1 MKKIYSLI
9 VILILMLAIT
19 GCNDIELTPVLSFDD
34 DKVTINVE
42 EEYSLKYSYEN
53 IEEPVFEFSL
63 SIDDIVSIDS
73 LGKIKGLSEG
83 EVVIT
88 ILETTTNLTDTIY
101 IEVLEILVP
110 TVSFLEEDIEI
121 ELNEEI
127 LLAYNYENVDLSEI
141 KFYSANADIVS
152 IDSLGNIK
160 GLKSGNVIIT
170 ILIED
175 TDIND
180 AIEVTVLEPLLSGPI
195 YNINTNEELEYA
207 LTHYKDGDSFII
219 NGVVETDD
227 LILNNVDLVINNILT
242 VNKFMSL
249 QNVRILDS
257 LGTLSYLNDIE
268 VKGSLEVK
276 SINLINNNIKL
287 STNSNL
293 VIREEGVLGSVI
305 LDEGTNNIT
314 INNYGSLF
322 NIDLSKSAALDS
334 KKIII
339 NNYGILRDLYNAIII
354 NETIS
359 PENTLIKS
367 LGSYFWIED
376 SIEYTNW
383 DILEVG
389 PRYVFKTKDNESLEI
404 FLNNKSGDLAK
415 VVNDYVSLY
424 DVVSLETNILIKTE
438 YRSLTVND
446 FEFLSTINGLKSLN
460 IYNTTVSK
468 NMIPDGAFKDVTSLT
483 YIDLPKGLVSIASQ
497 AFAGTNI
504 TDVFLPESLTTV
516 ANDAFGDYSIGD
528 YKLEEVHL
536 DSINPKGETF
546 IRGFSPKTLF
556 FVPEVAVNDYVN
568 EWLGFS
574 AVVEYGFYYYGTYV
588 FPEAFFYED
597 YYLRNYE
604 EGLEIVLYNKDIKE
618 NLIPSEFT
626 IDDVVKPVV
635 SIGNNAFRF
644 VKNESDLAIDIT
656 IPDSIIRIGDRAF
669 FEFKTIKSLDLN
681 NVKHIGIGAF
691 NLISYEFTTITSP
704 NLEYISDDA
713 FNGLT
718 KVTSLDLE
726 NVIYLGERSLQN
738 CQGLTEVYAPKLKYL
753 GTSSL
758 SSCTKLQKITLGPV
772 ENCGSWTISGSN
784 SIQEVDFT
792 HSEDEY
798 IEPAFGSGWTQIDK
812 SSVTIYCNIEVL
824 EYFEIYFPLANVLVK

>member
-219 NGVVETDD
+219 NGVVEADD

-257 LGTLSYLNDIE
+257 VGTLSYLNDIE

-376 SIEYTNW
+376 SINYTNW

-389 PRYVFKTKDNESLEI
+389 PRYVFKNKDNESLEI

>member
-170 ILIED
+170 ILIEN

-219 NGVVETDD
+219 NGVVEADD

-257 LGTLSYLNDIE
+257 VGTLSYLNDIE

-376 SIEYTNW
+376 SIKYTNW

-446 FEFLSTINGLKSLN
+446 FEFLSTINGLNSLN

>member
-170 ILIED
+170 ILIEN

-219 NGVVETDD
+219 NGVVEADD

-376 SIEYTNW
+376 SIKYTNW

-438 YRSLTVND
+438 YRSLSVND
-446 FEFLSTINGLKSLN
+446 FEFLSTINGLNSLN

-516 ANDAFGDYSIGD
+516 ANDAFGDYSLGD

>member
-141 KFYSANADIVS
+141 KFYSANSDIVS

-257 LGTLSYLNDIE
+257 VGTLSYLNDIE

-376 SIEYTNW
+376 SINYTNW

-389 PRYVFKTKDNESLEI
+389 PRYVFKNKDNESLEI

-468 NMIPDGAFKDVTSLT
+468 NMIPDGAFKNVTSLT

-516 ANDAFGDYSIGD
+516 ANDA
-528 YKLEEVHL
+528 
-536 DSINPKGETF
+536 
-546 IRGFSPKTLF
+546 
-556 FVPEVAVNDYVN
+556 
-568 EWLGFS
+568 
-574 AVVEYGFYYYGTYV
+574 
-588 FPEAFFYED
+588 
-597 YYLRNYE
+597 
-604 EGLEIVLYNKDIKE
+604 
-618 NLIPSEFT
+618 
-626 IDDVVKPVV
+626 
-635 SIGNNAFRF
+635 
-644 VKNESDLAIDIT
+644 
-656 IPDSIIRIGDRAF
+656 
-669 FEFKTIKSLDLN
+669 
-681 NVKHIGIGAF
+681 
-691 NLISYEFTTITSP
+691 
-704 NLEYISDDA
+704 
-713 FNGLT
+713 
-718 KVTSLDLE
+718 
-726 NVIYLGERSLQN
+726 
-738 CQGLTEVYAPKLKYL
+738 
-753 GTSSL
+753 
-758 SSCTKLQKITLGPV
+758 
-772 ENCGSWTISGSN
+772 
-784 SIQEVDFT
+784 
-792 HSEDEY
+792 
-798 IEPAFGSGWTQIDK
+798 
-812 SSVTIYCNIEVL
+812 
-824 EYFEIYFPLANVLVK
+824 

>member
-1 MKKIYSLI
+1 
-9 VILILMLAIT
+9 
-19 GCNDIELTPVLSFDD
+19 
-34 DKVTINVE
+34 
-42 EEYSLKYSYEN
+42 YSYEN

-219 NGVVETDD
+219 NGVVEADD

-257 LGTLSYLNDIE
+257 VGTLSYLNDIE

-376 SIEYTNW
+376 SINYTNW

-389 PRYVFKTKDNESLEI
+389 PRYVFKNKDNESLEI

-468 NMIPDGAFKDVTSLT
+468 NMIPDGAFKNVTSLT

>member
-376 SIEYTNW
+376 SIKYTNW

-468 NMIPDGAFKDVTSLT
+468 NMIPDGAFKNVTSLT

>member
-170 ILIED
+170 ILIEN

-219 NGVVETDD
+219 NGVVEADD

-376 SIEYTNW
+376 SIKYTNW

-468 NMIPDGAFKDVTSLT
+468 NMIPDGAFKNVTSLT

>member
-170 ILIED
+170 ILIEN

-219 NGVVETDD
+219 NGVVEADD

-376 SIEYTNW
+376 SIKYTNW

-389 PRYVFKTKDNESLEI
+389 PRYVFKNKDNESLEI

-468 NMIPDGAFKDVTSLT
+468 NMIPDGAFKNVTSLT

>member
-19 GCNDIELTPVLSFDD
+19 GCNDIELTPVLSFDE

-170 ILIED
+170 ILIEN

-180 AIEVTVLEPLLSGPI
+180 SIEVTVLEPLLSGPI

-219 NGVVETDD
+219 NGVVEADD

-257 LGTLSYLNDIE
+257 VGTLSYLNDIE

-376 SIEYTNW
+376 SIKYTNW

-574 AVVEYGFYYYGTYV
+574 AVVEYGFYYYGTCV

>member
-1 MKKIYSLI
+1 
-9 VILILMLAIT
+9 MLAIT

-141 KFYSANADIVS
+141 KFYSANSDIVS

-257 LGTLSYLNDIE
+257 VGTLSYLNDIE

-389 PRYVFKTKDNESLEI
+389 PRYVFKNKDNESLEI

-468 NMIPDGAFKDVTSLT
+468 NMIPDGAFKNVTSLT

>member
-1 MKKIYSLI
+1 
-9 VILILMLAIT
+9 MLAIT

-170 ILIED
+170 ILIEN

-219 NGVVETDD
+219 NGVVEADD

-376 SIEYTNW
+376 SIKYTNW

-438 YRSLTVND
+438 YRSLSVND
-446 FEFLSTINGLKSLN
+446 FEFLSTINGLNSLN

-516 ANDAFGDYSIGD
+516 ANDAFGDYSLGD

>member
-1 MKKIYSLI
+1 
-9 VILILMLAIT
+9 
-19 GCNDIELTPVLSFDD
+19 
-34 DKVTINVE
+34 
-42 EEYSLKYSYEN
+42 
-53 IEEPVFEFSL
+53 
-63 SIDDIVSIDS
+63 
-73 LGKIKGLSEG
+73 
-83 EVVIT
+83 
-88 ILETTTNLTDTIY
+88 
-101 IEVLEILVP
+101 
-110 TVSFLEEDIEI
+110 
-121 ELNEEI
+121 
-127 LLAYNYENVDLSEI
+127 
-141 KFYSANADIVS
+141 
-152 IDSLGNIK
+152 
-160 GLKSGNVIIT
+160 
-170 ILIED
+170 
-175 TDIND
+175 
-180 AIEVTVLEPLLSGPI
+180 
-195 YNINTNEELEYA
+195 
-207 LTHYKDGDSFII
+207 
-219 NGVVETDD
+219 
-227 LILNNVDLVINNILT
+227 
-242 VNKFMSL
+242 
-249 QNVRILDS
+249 
-257 LGTLSYLNDIE
+257 
-268 VKGSLEVK
+268 
-276 SINLINNNIKL
+276 
-287 STNSNL
+287 
-293 VIREEGVLGSVI
+293 
-305 LDEGTNNIT
+305 
-314 INNYGSLF
+314 
-322 NIDLSKSAALDS
+322 
-334 KKIII
+334 
-339 NNYGILRDLYNAIII
+339 
-354 NETIS
+354 
-359 PENTLIKS
+359 
-367 LGSYFWIED
+367 
-376 SIEYTNW
+376 
-383 DILEVG
+383 
-389 PRYVFKTKDNESLEI
+389 
-404 FLNNKSGDLAK
+404 
-415 VVNDYVSLY
+415 
-424 DVVSLETNILIKTE
+424 
-438 YRSLTVND
+438 
-446 FEFLSTINGLKSLN
+446 
-460 IYNTTVSK
+460 
-468 NMIPDGAFKDVTSLT
+468 
-483 YIDLPKGLVSIASQ
+483 
-497 AFAGTNI
+497 
-504 TDVFLPESLTTV
+504 
-516 ANDAFGDYSIGD
+516 
-528 YKLEEVHL
+528 
-536 DSINPKGETF
+536 
-546 IRGFSPKTLF
+546 
-556 FVPEVAVNDYVN
+556 DYVN

>member
-141 KFYSANADIVS
+141 KFYSANSDIVS

-257 LGTLSYLNDIE
+257 VGTLSYLNDIE

>member
-170 ILIED
+170 ILIEN

-257 LGTLSYLNDIE
+257 VGTLSYLNDIE

-314 INNYGSLF
+314 INNYG
-322 NIDLSKSAALDS
+322 
-334 KKIII
+334 
-339 NNYGILRDLYNAIII
+339 
-354 NETIS
+354 
-359 PENTLIKS
+359 
-367 LGSYFWIED
+367 
-376 SIEYTNW
+376 
-383 DILEVG
+383 
-389 PRYVFKTKDNESLEI
+389 
-404 FLNNKSGDLAK
+404 
-415 VVNDYVSLY
+415 
-424 DVVSLETNILIKTE
+424 
-438 YRSLTVND
+438 
-446 FEFLSTINGLKSLN
+446 
-460 IYNTTVSK
+460 
-468 NMIPDGAFKDVTSLT
+468 
-483 YIDLPKGLVSIASQ
+483 
-497 AFAGTNI
+497 
-504 TDVFLPESLTTV
+504 
-516 ANDAFGDYSIGD
+516 
-528 YKLEEVHL
+528 
-536 DSINPKGETF
+536 
-546 IRGFSPKTLF
+546 
-556 FVPEVAVNDYVN
+556 
-568 EWLGFS
+568 
-574 AVVEYGFYYYGTYV
+574 
-588 FPEAFFYED
+588 
-597 YYLRNYE
+597 
-604 EGLEIVLYNKDIKE
+604 
-618 NLIPSEFT
+618 
-626 IDDVVKPVV
+626 
-635 SIGNNAFRF
+635 
-644 VKNESDLAIDIT
+644 
-656 IPDSIIRIGDRAF
+656 
-669 FEFKTIKSLDLN
+669 
-681 NVKHIGIGAF
+681 
-691 NLISYEFTTITSP
+691 
-704 NLEYISDDA
+704 
-713 FNGLT
+713 
-718 KVTSLDLE
+718 
-726 NVIYLGERSLQN
+726 
-738 CQGLTEVYAPKLKYL
+738 
-753 GTSSL
+753 
-758 SSCTKLQKITLGPV
+758 
-772 ENCGSWTISGSN
+772 
-784 SIQEVDFT
+784 
-792 HSEDEY
+792 
-798 IEPAFGSGWTQIDK
+798 
-812 SSVTIYCNIEVL
+812 
-824 EYFEIYFPLANVLVK
+824 

>member
-376 SIEYTNW
+376 SINYTNW

-389 PRYVFKTKDNESLEI
+389 PRYVFKNKDNESLEI

-556 FVPEVAVNDYVN
+556 FVPEVAVSDYVN

>member
-257 LGTLSYLNDIE
+257 VGTLSYLNDIE

-376 SIEYTNW
+376 SIKYTNW

>member
-141 KFYSANADIVS
+141 KFYSANSDIVS

-257 LGTLSYLNDIE
+257 VGTLSYLNDIE

-389 PRYVFKTKDNESLEI
+389 PRYVFKNKDNESLEI

>member
-389 PRYVFKTKDNESLEI
+389 PRYVFKNKDNESLEI